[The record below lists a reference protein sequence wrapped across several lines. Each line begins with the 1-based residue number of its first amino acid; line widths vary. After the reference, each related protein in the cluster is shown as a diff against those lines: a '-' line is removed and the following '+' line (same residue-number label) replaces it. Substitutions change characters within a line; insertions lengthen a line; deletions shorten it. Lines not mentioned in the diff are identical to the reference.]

1 MKTIFIV
8 NPKAGQG
15 KNAESIISAINI
27 VIKKLKADAE
37 IYVTKC
43 IGDAEWFV
51 KNFCEKFGKARFIA
65 CGGDGT
71 LSEVLNGAIG
81 YQGVEIGV
89 IPNGTGNDF
98 CRNFDGDCNFQDIA
112 CQITEDSIECDAI
125 KYTAEYDGTQ
135 KHGYAVNMFNI
146 GFDCNVADLTQTMKK
161 KPFISGSLAYF
172 VSIFVTLIKKKGA
185 DLKIEIDGKLTHNG
199 KLLLTSLANGSF
211 CGGGIK
217 SNPLAS
223 IRDGLININII
234 KNVSRMK
241 FISLLPSYMKG
252 TVLNISG
259 IEKYITSQKCRKV
272 TITPKDGKMRL
283 CIDGE
288 ITDAEK
294 THFEIVHNAFRFV
307 VPNAKIKNSE
317 PVVAELI

>member
-15 KNAESIISAINI
+15 KSVEAMIQAINA

-43 IGDAEWFV
+43 IGDAERFV
-51 KNFCEKFGKARFIA
+51 QNFCEKFGKARFIA

-71 LSEVLNGAIG
+71 LSEVLNGAMG
-81 YQGVEIGV
+81 YSGVEIGV
-89 IPNGTGNDF
+89 IPRGTGNDF
-98 CRNFDGDCNFQDIA
+98 CRNFDSDCDFSDIA
-112 CQITEDSIECDAI
+112 CQITEESVECDAI
-125 KYTAEYDGTQ
+125 KYTSENGGEKKQ
-135 KHGYAVNMFNI
+135 GYAVNMFNI
-146 GFDCNVADLTQTMKK
+146 GFDCNVADLTQTMKQ

-185 DLKIEIDGKLTHNG
+185 DLKIEIDGKLVHNG
-199 KLLLTSLANGSF
+199 RLLLTSLANGSF

-234 KNVSRMK
+234 KNVSRIR

-252 TVLNISG
+252 TVLEISG
-259 IEKYITSQKCRKV
+259 IEKYITSKKCREV
-272 TITPKDGKMRL
+272 TITPKGGKMRL

-288 ITDAEK
+288 ITDAER
-294 THFEIVHNAFRFV
+294 THFEVIHNAFRFV
-307 VPNAKIKNSE
+307 LPKAKIINSK
-317 PVVAELI
+317 PDVVETV